1 MCASPSI
8 ENADMHTPIDLIVH
22 GEHPP
27 LLFHQVLCFYRFI
40 ALVFGRKLDKEMR
53 MSEKGERERGKGER
67 DSVERG
73 KQGF

>member
-1 MCASPSI
+1 
-8 ENADMHTPIDLIVH
+8 MHTPIDLIVH

-53 MSEKGERERGKGER
+53 MSEKGEREREEKGER
-67 DSVERG
+67 QCREGEARFLKG
-73 KQGF
+73 